1 MNNQQNILLVAA
13 EYIEANR
20 ALAHHLFHYFSS
32 MDRQFLLRSE
42 LLDAFN
48 QLCKEDCPELC
59 DSPLAMIV
67 GSCQEAAMDTSWA
80 YLALR
85 PQIATWVFV
94 RIHLESL
101 QSDTVPVE
109 KFLRF
114 KERLAA
120 GTSDDDWVLEFDLA
134 PFSREFYKL
143 REASSIGRGVEF
155 LNRRLSSQLFEELG
169 KGDKRLLDFLQV
181 HRYRDQ
187 QLMLNESIEDVHD
200 LRRALRL
207 ADTYLQDQSQ
217 DTPWDVVHTELRNF
231 GFEPGW
237 GNDVARVRNTMQL
250 LLDILEAPSPNNLED
265 FLSRIPMIFSL
276 AILSPHGYFGQ
287 ADVLGRPDTG
297 GQVVYIL
304 DQVHAL
310 EKEMRNRLLQ
320 QGLNIEPQ
328 IVVLTRLIPDAAGTT
343 CNERLEPII
352 GTRNARILRVPFRYP
367 DGDIIPHWISRFEI
381 WPYLE
386 QFSIEAEREVLAE
399 LSGRPDLIIGN
410 YSDGNLVASLMSQR
424 LGITQCNIA
433 HALEKTKYLYSD
445 LYWQQ
450 NEAQYH
456 FSSQFTADLIAMN
469 TADFIITSSYQ
480 EIAGTNES
488 AGQYESYTQF
498 SMPGLY
504 RVVHGI
510 DIHDPK
516 FNIVSPGADP
526 EIYFSYTDETR
537 RLSHLVPE
545 IEDLVFGQYNQAD
558 RRGVL
563 TDPDKPILF
572 TMARMDHI
580 KNITGLVEWYANN
593 EVLRKE
599 ANLLIVSG
607 HINPDLSSD
616 AEERKQIQL
625 MHSLMDQHQLDSQV
639 RWLGVHLEKS
649 LAGELYRFIADKSGA
664 FVQPALFEAFGLTVI
679 EAMSSGLPTFATC
692 FGGPL
697 EIIEDGISGF
707 HIDPTHGDAA
717 ATRMVEFFLKCREKN
732 DYWQQ
737 ISNGSLERIEAR
749 YTWKKYAER
758 MMTLSRIYGFW
769 KYVSHLEREETQR
782 YLQMFYGLQ
791 FRPLAQSMTG

>member
-1 MNNQQNILLVAA
+1 MNNQQDKLHAA
-13 EYIEANR
+13 TEYMQTNR
-20 ALAHHLFHYFSS
+20 AVAHHLFHFLSA
-32 MDRQFLLRSE
+32 MDRRFLLRSE

-48 QLCKEDCPELC
+48 ELCKEECPELC
-59 DSPLAMIV
+59 GSPLAEIIN
-67 GSCQEAAMDTSWA
+67 SCQEAALDTSWI

-85 PQIATWVFV
+85 PRIATWMFI
-94 RIHLESL
+94 RIHLETL
-101 QSDTVPVE
+101 QAETIQVAE
-109 KFLRF
+109 FLRF
-114 KERLAA
+114 KERLAV
-120 GTSDDDWVLEFDLA
+120 GTSEDDWVLEFDLE

-143 REASSIGRGVEF
+143 REANSIGRGVQF
-155 LNRRLSSQLFEELG
+155 LNRRLSSRLFEELG
-169 KGDKRLLDFLQV
+169 KGDKRILAFLQV

-187 QLMLNESIEDVHD
+187 QLMLNEAIEDVHD
-200 LRRALRL
+200 LRNALRT
-207 ADTYLQDQSQ
+207 AESYLQGQPQ
-217 DTPWDVVHTELRNF
+217 DKPWEDLYAELRSY

-237 GNDVARVRNTMQL
+237 GNDVARIRDTMQL

-265 FLSRIPMIFSL
+265 FLGRIPMIFSL

-287 ADVLGRPDTG
+287 SNVLGRPDTG

-304 DQVHAL
+304 DQVRAL
-310 EKEMRNRLLQ
+310 EKEMRNRLLE

-328 IVVLTRLIPDAAGTT
+328 IVVLTRLIPNAEGTT
-343 CNERLEPII
+343 CNERLEPIV
-352 GTRNARILRVPFRYP
+352 GTRNARILRVPFRNP
-367 DGDIIPHWISRFEI
+367 DGEIIPHWISRFEI

-386 QFSIEAEREVLAE
+386 QFSIEAERELLAE
-399 LSGRPDLIIGN
+399 LSGQPDLIIGN

-445 LYWQQ
+445 LFWQN
-450 NEAQYH
+450 NEEHYH
-456 FSSQFTADLIAMN
+456 FSCQFTADLIAMN
-469 TADFIITSSYQ
+469 TADFIITSTYQ
-480 EIAGTNES
+480 EITGTHDS
-488 AGQYESYTQF
+488 AGQYESYALF

-510 DIHDPK
+510 DVHDPK
-516 FNIVSPGADP
+516 FNIVSPGADADV
-526 EIYFSYTDETR
+526 YFPYTDTDR
-537 RLSHLVPE
+537 RLTHLSQE
-545 IEDLVFGQYNQAD
+545 IEELVYGQEMPGD

-563 TDPDKPILF
+563 ADRDKPILF

-580 KNITGLVEWYANN
+580 KNITGLVSWYAQN
-593 EVLRKE
+593 ESLRNE

-607 HINPDLSSD
+607 HVNPDVSSD
-616 AEERKQIQL
+616 AEEREQIHA
-625 MHSLMDQHQLDSQV
+625 MHGLMDQYQLDSQV

-649 LAGELYRFIADKSGA
+649 MSGELYRFIADKRGA

-697 EIIEDGISGF
+697 EIIEEGVSGF
-707 HIDPTHGDAA
+707 HIDPTHGEAA
-717 ATRMVEFFLKCREKN
+717 ATIMADFFIKCREQN
-732 DYWQQ
+732 DYWDH
-737 ISNGSLERIEAR
+737 ISAGGLARVEAR
-749 YTWKKYAER
+749 YTWKIYAER

-791 FRPLAQSMTG
+791 YRPLAQAMAK